1 MTYQEI
7 KDRAESLFVHPC
19 SCLKLEFKMMYQGL
33 ALING
38 ILISDDEILR
48 MHGKRDD
55 DEDSLSFVACRSHR
69 LANLSGV
76 QHQRNE
82 LIPSWEDHLMHE
94 KACRDGGEDFAPF
107 DESTIPVCVLTENSA
122 YYIQDFK
129 NYFDRQYASLGNF
142 WDYTNENLNKLI
154 K

>member
-1 MTYQEI
+1 
-7 KDRAESLFVHPC
+7 
-19 SCLKLEFKMMYQGL
+19 MYQGL

-55 DEDSLSFVACRSHR
+55 DEDSLSFVACCSRR

-76 QHQRNE
+76 QHRRNE
-82 LIPSWEDHLMHE
+82 LIPSWEDHLMYE
-94 KACRDGGEDFAPF
+94 EACRDGSEDFAPF
-107 DESTIPVCVLTENSA
+107 DEDTIPLCVLTETENSS

-129 NYFDRQYASLGNF
+129 NYFDCQYKILGNF
-142 WDYTNENLNKLI
+142 CA
-154 K
+154 